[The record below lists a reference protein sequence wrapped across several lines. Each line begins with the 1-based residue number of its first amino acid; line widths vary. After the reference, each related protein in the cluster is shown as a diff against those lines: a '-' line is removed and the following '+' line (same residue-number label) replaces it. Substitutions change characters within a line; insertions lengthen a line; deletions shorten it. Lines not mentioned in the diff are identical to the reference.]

1 MIQFSH
7 LLRVRYGDTDQM
19 GVVYNVK
26 FLEYFEVGRTEM
38 LRSLGLPYKKLEETG
53 LLLVV
58 TESYIKHKS
67 PAYYDDNLTIV
78 TTLNEKPK
86 FILNLNYEIFREGE
100 EKSIIEGKTSHV
112 FINSNT
118 KKPVRLPSVFLEI
131 IEPYFK

>member
-1 MIQFSH
+1 MIQFSNQ
-7 LLRVRYGDTDQM
+7 LRVRYGDTDQM

-53 LLLVV
+53 VLLVV
-58 TESYIKHKS
+58 TESYVKHKN
-67 PAYYDDNLTIV
+67 PAYYDDVLTIV
-78 TTLNEKPK
+78 TTLAEKPK
-86 FILNLNYEIFREGE
+86 FILTLNYEIFREGE
-100 EKSIIEGKTSHV
+100 EKSIIEGNTSHV

-118 KKPVRLPSVFLEI
+118 KKPVRLPPIFIEI